1 MEAKKEVEEYWKTNP
16 KFESKINPESYGI
29 HKLVS
34 YASSKMKDNELML
47 DAGCGSKP
55 YKGYF
60 QSEKYIGMDFRIASP
75 QSPPEM
81 LSDIRCIPLKDS
93 SIDGILCTQV
103 LEYVPEP
110 EEVLKEFFRVL
121 KPNGKLFIA
130 VPQSA
135 EVSEGREGEKAS
147 YPYDYFRFAKSG
159 ITYLL
164 EKVGFTVI
172 FVEPRGGYFWYI
184 GHRLRMLGIWAKELN
199 KILGVPFYFLFSILI
214 PLLCFYLDEWSRRFE
229 SIWQAT
235 SKWTLGY
242 NIYVTKP
249 TLE

>member
-16 KFESKINPESYGI
+16 KFESKINPESYGV

-47 DAGCGSKP
+47 DA
-55 YKGYF
+55 
-60 QSEKYIGMDFRIASP
+60 
-75 QSPPEM
+75 
-81 LSDIRCIPLKDS
+81 
-93 SIDGILCTQV
+93 
-103 LEYVPEP
+103 
-110 EEVLKEFFRVL
+110 
-121 KPNGKLFIA
+121 

-135 EVSEGREGEKAS
+135 EVSEEREGEKAS

-242 NIYVTKP
+242 NMFVTKP